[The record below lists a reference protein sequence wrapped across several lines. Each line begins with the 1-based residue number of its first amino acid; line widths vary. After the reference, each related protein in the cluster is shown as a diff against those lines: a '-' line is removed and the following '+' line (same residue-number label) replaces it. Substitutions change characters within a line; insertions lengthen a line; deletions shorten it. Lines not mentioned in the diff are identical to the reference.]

1 MKWVNQD
8 AAEVQSLQSLQT
20 ERQRHHCL
28 HAWQSKSTVQC
39 ALRGESNRQLSPQRP
54 KEIIKKINKK
64 RHGYLPTQSL
74 CLSLVSD
81 PTGSLAPPPQQQQQQ
96 EVGGDS
102 PTCSLD
108 GATVLEVMVPSL
120 VVTGEHVRNRKG
132 SCRSSW
138 GSPTG
143 PPVPPPQQ
151 QQQQQEVA
159 GDSPTCSLDGATALE
174 VMVPSLVVITFVTV
188 KDLADQV
195 GDPQRDPELGN
206 KSTAAAATE
215 GGMDSRTRPVVHCWP
230 QVSLW

>member
-1 MKWVNQD
+1 M
-8 AAEVQSLQSLQT
+8 
-20 ERQRHHCL
+20 
-28 HAWQSKSTVQC
+28 
-39 ALRGESNRQLSPQRP
+39 
-54 KEIIKKINKK
+54 
-64 RHGYLPTQSL
+64 
-74 CLSLVSD
+74 
-81 PTGSLAPPPQQQQQQ
+81 
-96 EVGGDS
+96 
-102 PTCSLD
+102 
-108 GATVLEVMVPSL
+108 PSL

-151 QQQQQEVA
+151 QQQQQEVP

-206 KSTAAAATE
+206 KSTAAAAAE
-215 GGMDSRTRPVVHCWP
+215 GGMDLADTLSRPLLAASVSVVTVPFRSKREYVRKGSC
-230 QVSLW
+230 SRSC

>member
-1 MKWVNQD
+1 LPIVLGIANWATSSTTTTT
-8 AAEVQSLQSLQT
+8 AAT
-20 ERQRHHCL
+20 AGGR
-28 HAWQSKSTVQC
+28 
-39 ALRGESNRQLSPQRP
+39 RGQPDVLAGWRNCPRG
-54 KEIIKKINKK
+54 
-64 RHGYLPTQSL
+64 HGA
-74 CLSLVSD
+74 VA
-81 PTGSLAPPPQQQQQQ
+81 G
-96 EVGGDS
+96 
-102 PTCSLD
+102 
-108 GATVLEVMVPSL
+108 
-120 VVTGEHVRNRKG
+120 GEHVRNRKG

-143 PPVPPPQQ
+143 PPIPPPPQ